1 MWSLCELV
9 EGVIVVAVTIDIVGV
24 KLVDIVLEVYD
35 KVSTTSGLRVKQTRR
50 IPITSNFR
58 VYKGSIG

>member
-50 IPITSNFR
+50 IPIASNFR